1 MQKPIQVAQIM
12 GRMMGGGL
20 EATIMNHYRFLN
32 HDEVQFDFIVQEDS
46 DHVPSKEIL
55 DAGGR
60 IYTVPS
66 YKNLPNYIKTCKH
79 LFTEIR
85 PDIVHSNMNALS
97 VFPLR
102 AAKEAG
108 IPIRIAHSHSTD
120 NPNELIKT
128 TAKALLRPFS
138 KMYPTHLAAC
148 GTLSAQ
154 WLFGKAAM
162 RSGDIHYIH
171 NAIDLQRFVFNQDK
185 RHALRSAL
193 GISENQ
199 FLIGQIGRFSTQKN
213 QSFSIDIMQRLI
225 QIDPN
230 ATLVFLGIGDTMEDI
245 KKKVVKLGLQS
256 HIRFMGL
263 RNDANAWYSA
273 FDALLFPSLYEGL
286 PLTVIEAQAAGL
298 PIVSS
303 DHVTEEAFIN
313 KQLITSV
320 SLQSSPTVWAQT
332 LVDTRTTSNRTT
344 ADHIAVLQDAGYE
357 IRDSAHDL
365 QQWYRQI
372 SSRPKA

>member
-1 MQKPIQVAQIM
+1 
-12 GRMMGGGL
+12 
-20 EATIMNHYRFLN
+20 
-32 HDEVQFDFIVQEDS
+32 
-46 DHVPSKEIL
+46 
-55 DAGGR
+55 
-60 IYTVPS
+60 
-66 YKNLPNYIKTCKH
+66 
-79 LFTEIR
+79 
-85 PDIVHSNMNALS
+85 MNALS

-225 QIDPN
+225 QIDP
-230 ATLVFLGIGDTMEDI
+230 
-245 KKKVVKLGLQS
+245 Q
-256 HIRFMGL
+256 
-263 RNDANAWYSA
+263 RN
-273 FDALLFPSLYEGL
+273 
-286 PLTVIEAQAAGL
+286 AGL
-298 PIVSS
+298 SRDWRYHGRHQEKS
-303 DHVTEEAFIN
+303 RKTGA
-313 KQLITSV
+313 
-320 SLQSSPTVWAQT
+320 
-332 LVDTRTTSNRTT
+332 
-344 ADHIAVLQDAGYE
+344 AVAYTFHGTQE
-357 IRDSAHDL
+357 
-365 QQWYRQI
+365 
-372 SSRPKA
+372 

>member
-1 MQKPIQVAQIM
+1 
-12 GRMMGGGL
+12 
-20 EATIMNHYRFLN
+20 
-32 HDEVQFDFIVQEDS
+32 
-46 DHVPSKEIL
+46 
-55 DAGGR
+55 
-60 IYTVPS
+60 
-66 YKNLPNYIKTCKH
+66 
-79 LFTEIR
+79 
-85 PDIVHSNMNALS
+85 
-97 VFPLR
+97 
-102 AAKEAG
+102 
-108 IPIRIAHSHSTD
+108 
-120 NPNELIKT
+120 
-128 TAKALLRPFS
+128 
-138 KMYPTHLAAC
+138 
-148 GTLSAQ
+148 
-154 WLFGKAAM
+154 M

-320 SLQSSPTVWAQT
+320 SLQSSPAVWAQT